1 MSNNQPYFGGS
12 QRPLPQQQQTS
23 QQQQQG
29 TGWQR
34 RPMPPQEALF
44 SNQHNGVRPPRPTG
58 LPQDPRFGPPPGNAP
73 PFPLTNSFGGPR
85 PPPVTHQGMGF
96 PPARPPAPA
105 ARPPPGGYMGTPI
118 SSDGF
123 GTPPQFKPIPAQGG
137 AAMDPRLFQPAGQS
151 PTANAFPGSS
161 TPNNAPVNTS
171 YAVSVDPRFTA
182 RPNVPSTFGGQ
193 SIDPRFASTPVS
205 NLQSSQPLSNTPPNT
220 QQPTYAS
227 DPRFQP
233 AANRIPPLDPRI
245 PQVPAPVD
253 PRLAIFPK
261 STTPPYPPSLNLP
274 LLPGPP
280 PVNLPNPASQP
291 ATVIK
296 QEQAVGTTTESGKL
310 RPMFCVVC
318 ASNNNRSME
327 AHDVLSKAH
336 YRVSS
341 SGTGSMVRLPGASMH
356 EPNNYP
362 FGTPY
367 DVMYNDLK
375 SKNERLYTANGILN
389 MLDRN
394 RKVKTAPEKW
404 QAARDVTADVVIT
417 CEERCFD
424 AVCEDLLNRGG
435 QYNKIVHVIN
445 VEIKDRHEEAFLAGK
460 AILDLA
466 KAIENAEDLDVEM
479 EDILM
484 RQQDLH
490 PHPLL
495 HTVAFY

>member
-1 MSNNQPYFGGS
+1 MEELQVLVNDERRELSWTGLYNFCEVGLQSWLLTKCNDCSFDRFPSIVFLLYLSSSCSSKLGMNSGRIHSPSTAVMSNNQPYFGGS

-318 ASNNNRSME
+318 ASNNVRCLPLETGTRLMNTARRTGPWRPMTF
-327 AHDVLSKAH
+327 
-336 YRVSS
+336 YR
-341 SGTGSMVRLPGASMH
+341 
-356 EPNNYP
+356 
-362 FGTPY
+362 
-367 DVMYNDLK
+367 K
-375 SKNERLYTANGILN
+375 SQTAI
-389 MLDRN
+389 
-394 RKVKTAPEKW
+394 TA
-404 QAARDVTADVVIT
+404 TSIS
-417 CEERCFD
+417 
-424 AVCEDLLNRGG
+424 
-435 QYNKIVHVIN
+435 
-445 VEIKDRHEEAFLAGK
+445 
-460 AILDLA
+460 
-466 KAIENAEDLDVEM
+466 
-479 EDILM
+479 
-484 RQQDLH
+484 
-490 PHPLL
+490 
-495 HTVAFY
+495 